1 MIRLAG
7 RSITVVF
14 SVTVLF
20 KTDVFAGAQG
30 RNVLGSSAICCLVSG
45 KVFYCSPGSRWF
57 AAQDLQ
63 HSLINGK
70 IAHFIRC
77 PARSSQLCTGT
88 KHSRV
93 CARAFYIGW
102 GTGSGRLRRRLRV
115 RLILTG
121 GNSASEV
128 HQLTNCNQHH
138 WQLQNSDC
146 ELMGCVNAGAPRD
159 GQVCSPDAHRRRRAE
174 FTVLI
179 LYHTNSPWGR
189 PVKASH
195 PVN

>member
-1 MIRLAG
+1 MHHKGLRSQRYEQNVRRVPPHIKLGMTPVKNEISKKTRKEWICLIRLAG

-30 RNVLGSSAICCLVSG
+30 RNVLGSAAICCLVSG

-77 PARSSQLCTGT
+77 PARTSQLCTGT
-88 KHSRV
+88 KHSRT
-93 CARAFYIGW
+93 CA
-102 GTGSGRLRRRLRV
+102 
-115 RLILTG
+115 
-121 GNSASEV
+121 
-128 HQLTNCNQHH
+128 
-138 WQLQNSDC
+138 
-146 ELMGCVNAGAPRD
+146 CVGED
-159 GQVCSPDAHRRRRAE
+159 
-174 FTVLI
+174 FI
-179 LYHTNSPWGR
+179 
-189 PVKASH
+189 
-195 PVN
+195 